1 MKDKPFPIIILAGGL
16 ATRLRPITANL
27 PKSLIKINRE
37 PFIIHQMRLLR
48 DQGIKKVVLCV
59 GYLGEQIED
68 LLGDGSKFNLQISYS
83 YDGEKLLGTAG
94 AIKKALPLAGD
105 NFFVIYGDSYLLCN
119 YMKVQDFFQNT
130 NQPALMTVFKNN
142 GLWDSSNVEYY
153 DGEIIT
159 YNKINKT
166 DRMHYIDYGLGV
178 FNRNVF
184 LSLKENKAND
194 LANIY
199 QQLLQQ
205 QQLSAYEVDQRFYEI
220 GSLDGQK
227 ELAEFLLAGG
237 K

>member
-1 MKDKPFPIIILAGGL
+1 MKDKLFPIVILAGGL
-16 ATRLRPITANL
+16 ATRLRPMTANI
-27 PKSLIKINRE
+27 PKSLIKINGE

-48 DQGIKKVVLCV
+48 DQGIKEIVLCV

-94 AIKKALPLAGD
+94 AIKKALPLVGD

-130 NQPALMTVFKNN
+130 DKPALMTIFKNN
-142 GLWDSSNVEYY
+142 NLWDNSNVECN
-153 DGEIIT
+153 DGKIIA
-159 YNKINKT
+159 YNKTNKT
-166 DRMHYIDYGLGV
+166 DKMNYIDYGLGV

-184 LSLKENKAND
+184 LSLKENEASD

-205 QQLSAYEVDQRFYEI
+205 QQLSAYEINQRFYEI

-237 K
+237 Q